1 MQLVRSNRTK
11 PDHRR
16 PRHRP
21 WPIIALGRLRTP
33 HQFELEERRQDVL
46 DRRWRRWQS
55 IVFTLT
61 ISARTLILPLTVC
74 LGVLTGAILIDRFV
88 DWLLSLG

>member
-1 MQLVRSNRTK
+1 MQLVPSNRPK
-11 PDHRR
+11 PDRRR
-16 PRHRP
+16 PRQRTR
-21 WPIIALGRLRTP
+21 PIISLRRPRTP
-33 HQFELEERRQDVL
+33 HQFELEERRQDLL

-61 ISARTLILPLTVC
+61 ISARTLILPLTFC
-74 LGVLTGAILIDRFV
+74 LGVLTGAISIDRFV